1 MEYPNTLFINLFL
14 SNLVTEVSFIVS
26 VDWAEVN
33 LLKNSA
39 LEDMFEPNPQLVII
53 FSLSKKYSNYRGP
66 DWYVLEKSLLGGSPV
81 SKKIELFLYLII

>member
-1 MEYPNTLFINLFL
+1 MEQPNTLFINLFL

-39 LEDMFEPNPQLVII
+39 FEDMFEPNPQLVII
-53 FSLSKKYSNYRGP
+53 FSLSKKYSNDKGP
-66 DWYVLEKSLLGGSPV
+66 DCQFLEKFFVGGLRTSR
-81 SKKIELFLYLII
+81 